1 MIKNLKLLVLLR
13 WGAIAFQVLALVGA
27 IAFQLPVHMNLFLFA
42 IGVQCVVNLMTFASL
57 GRREGYSEWSVFFQ
71 LVFDVIALNVFMV
84 ASGGLANPFSGFFLI
99 QAVLAAVLLSQ
110 VRMWVIV
117 AATGVSYAVLTL
129 GFEPAHMHHGPLMA
143 FHMYGMVVN
152 HVFTTLLIGYFI
164 FKIVSNLKAKEK
176 QLSARQGLIGAG
188 ATAAQIAHKLG
199 TPLNIMALIAEGLS
213 SQALAEDKVQLLQ
226 EIERCKSYLNV
237 FFQRLHYLEADSDR
251 QPLSTVFSK
260 FAIWIKRYPDLSF
273 DYDTKDDQ
281 IVTAM
286 AADLMTLLLEIL
298 AENAAEANATHFQLK
313 ALVSG
318 SLLTLDVQNNGPP
331 FPDDLQA
338 LMTLGYSKDKGL
350 NHTGIGLFL
359 ARLVLDN
366 MGADVRVGD
375 PHVAS
380 LKIIFPLDVVTG
392 L

>member
-13 WGAIAFQVLALVGA
+13 WGAIAFQGMALVGA
-27 IAFQLPVHMNLFLFA
+27 IAFQLPVHLNLFLFA

-57 GRREGYSEWSVFFQ
+57 GRRQGYSEWAVFFQ
-71 LVFDVIALNVFMV
+71 LVFDVVALNIFMV

-110 VRMWVIV
+110 IRMWMIIV
-117 AATGVSYAVLTL
+117 ATGVSYAVLTL

-152 HVFTTLLIGYFI
+152 HVFTTILIGYFI

-199 TPLNIMALIAEGLS
+199 TPLTIMALISEGIS
-213 SQALAEDKVQLLQ
+213 SQSLAEDKAQLLQ
-226 EIERCKSYLNV
+226 EIERCKAYLNV
-237 FFQRLHYLEADSDR
+237 FFQRLSHLDADSDR
-251 QPLSTVFSK
+251 QSLATVLST
-260 FAIWIKRYPDLSF
+260 FAVWMKRYPCLSF
-273 DYDTKDDQ
+273 DYDHRDDQ

-298 AENAAEANATHFQLK
+298 AENAAEANATHFYLK
-313 ALVSG
+313 TSVSG
-318 SLLTLDVQNNGPP
+318 SSLTLTVQNNGPP
-331 FPDDLQA
+331 FPDDIQS
-338 LMTLGYSKDKGL
+338 LMTLGYSRDKGL
-350 NHTGIGLFL
+350 HHTGIGLFL

-366 MGADVRVGD
+366 MGADVRVRD
-375 PHVAS
+375 ASVAS
-380 LKIIFPLDVVTG
+380 LQILFPLDVVTG